1 MEGPSAKRA
10 RSETTSTEGVPNM
23 LRASEW
29 CNTTFSALLQ
39 DPSTHDVT
47 FKTSDG
53 GSVSAHR
60 AIVAAGSPVF
70 HAMLYGNTKEKN
82 ENEISL
88 PVVDS
93 YTLQQMLTFIYTGQ
107 VQTSCDDCLNL
118 LHAAHYFDVSLLE
131 IKCTEMIAASL
142 DMHNY
147 SKLATIASQQQFDF
161 LHKQCLQFLETNIS
175 KIINFEEFNTLPA
188 DYMLQVC
195 NSSELYIKELDLF
208 LGITKWYNHQQYD
221 LPQNIARDIFK
232 VIRYPLIFA
241 SDLLEKVGPMN
252 MADAD
257 LYRAALAYRLNL
269 DGYNGPPIQL
279 QPRKYFITFRS
290 DNDDVEIQQTAK
302 GTVITKLRNT
312 GEILTIAG
320 TIYLPMQ
327 FKLLTSNCDGDRESI
342 SINIADGN
350 KNSETLNVNTLPMKK
365 EVLCVVSAA
374 CSTDHTRYVANIGG
388 TRLSFTSY
396 QPQQAESEVPCVI
409 ALNINMKQINNQVQV
424 TLM

>member
-1 MEGPSAKRA
+1 MFVTVGELK
-10 RSETTSTEGVPNM
+10 M

-29 CNTTFSALLQ
+29 CSTTFSALLE

-82 ENEISL
+82 ENEIPL
-88 PVVDS
+88 PIVDS
-93 YTLQQMLTFIYTGQ
+93 CTLKQLLRFIYTGQ

-131 IKCTEMIAASL
+131 IECAEMIAGSL
-142 DMHNY
+142 DKHNY

-175 KIINFEEFNTLPA
+175 KIIGHEEFNTLPA
-188 DYMLQVC
+188 DYVLQVC
-195 NSSELYIKELDLF
+195 NSSELHIKELDLF
-208 LGITKWYNHQQYD
+208 LGVTKWYNYQQYN
-221 LPQNIARDIFK
+221 LTQNTARDIFK
-232 VIRYPLIFA
+232 AIRYPLMFA

-257 LYRAALAYRLNL
+257 LYRPALAYRLNL
-269 DGYNGPPIQL
+269 DSYNGPPTQL
-279 QPRKYFITFRS
+279 QPRKYYIAFYS
-290 DNDDVEIQQTAK
+290 DGPDVEIQQTAK
-302 GTVITKLRNT
+302 GTIITKLRNS
-312 GEILTIAG
+312 GVNSTIAG
-320 TIYLPMQ
+320 TITLPTQ
-327 FKLLTSNCDGDRESI
+327 FKLLVSNCDGNRGSVRV
-342 SINIADGN
+342 NIADGN
-350 KNSETLNVNTLPMKK
+350 KSSETLNVNTLPMKK
-365 EVLCVVSAA
+365 EVLCVLSAA

-388 TRLSFTSY
+388 TRLSFTTYKS
-396 QPQQAESEVPCVI
+396 QQAENEGPCVVTLKI
-409 ALNINMKQINNQVQV
+409 HMMQVNNQILVA
-424 TLM
+424 LM